1 MPWIIMMSIYFMKP
15 LLPKSNIILLQ
26 HIKLRKRCISS
37 SSISIIMYYLSFTHP
52 SWYMIYEFG
61 SKQKCLYILF
71 LIFWGLEKFKGYE
84 KINIS
89 PFIIMMHR
97 MQWQKNNGI
106 YHVLSGVYMKCLT
119 TRKVI
124 FKLLHR
130 PTRQFVGCLTKIVNF
145 KCFE

>member
-1 MPWIIMMSIYFMKP
+1 
-15 LLPKSNIILLQ
+15 
-26 HIKLRKRCISS
+26 
-37 SSISIIMYYLSFTHP
+37 
-52 SWYMIYEFG
+52 MIYEFG
-61 SKQKCLYILF
+61 SKQKCLFILF
-71 LIFWGLEKFKGYE
+71 LIFSGLEKFKGYE

-106 YHVLSGVYMKCLT
+106 YHVLLGVYMKYLT

-145 KCFE
+145 KCFEQPKYLASKTCYAYIDINLSSNNQLHDTSSILNSWKKVFLWNIDVIRI

>member
-1 MPWIIMMSIYFMKP
+1 
-15 LLPKSNIILLQ
+15 
-26 HIKLRKRCISS
+26 
-37 SSISIIMYYLSFTHP
+37 
-52 SWYMIYEFG
+52 MIYEFG
-61 SKQKCLYILF
+61 SKQKCLFILF
-71 LIFWGLEKFKGYE
+71 LIFSGLEKFKGYE

-106 YHVLSGVYMKCLT
+106 YHVLLGVYMKYLT

-145 KCFE
+145 KCFEQPKYLASKTCFFYHNIQNNFSSSHDTS